1 MSKAAPVASVHERE
15 YFLFLIYCSE
25 TDELI
30 LQTGVPARVEV
41 GPAAPTPTLDRD
53 LEPGR
58 ELGLPSNQSR
68 QDRSWKHVA
77 LQLIQELFDSKN
89 GLTQTFPE
97 RIRFIRLLRLWY
109 PITNTDNC
117 FLQRMMLYLSIDQRE
132 RAQLQLSPNYLWVT
146 SKQVLDQEML
156 DPGILEFLRKFLKD
170 REQAISFCI
179 SEFTQDMFLVDVSD
193 SRQEMKKTQE
203 MLLQAADLSLNDQ
216 KQVYRDFF
224 SEAFPKLFVTFPQ
237 FRRIMLKYGWPPD
250 HLKNIFRSFN
260 LRKHPGRMDA
270 KYLSYSEL
278 ICGLAACE
286 PHVPH
291 GDQTGE
297 SRTRYIFR
305 FYCRDPSGKLDF
317 SEFREMVRDIRR
329 CKGFSTDE
337 IDVLN
342 EATVSAKVFNC
353 EEHASLTLT
362 DFLTGVGQ
370 LKFRGT
376 SHLLRAPVSLPI
388 RLRENEKMRQTSS
401 VPSTNKGSST
411 ISPPLSPDIGTGA
424 RKRTRPTSEA
434 VENNSDIG
442 DSSHIMSF
450 EAMADAAED
459 DMSFISPSFEDNVG
473 PDSYDYATHVVRVKR
488 TGQVL
493 DVQSL
498 WEFEANGAV
507 SASSAFSNAQK
518 SNFGRLQSIRAF
530 NVSSEANEMLKGLRY
545 FERTVKNDPDKMP
558 MSWGKVEMDVF
569 ARSLIDLCHLARG
582 LIIQEPRLVKLKS
595 PTYILGD
602 LHGNFHDLICFEKV
616 LWRMGPKLVPA
627 NFLFLGDYVDRG
639 QFGVEVVAYLL
650 AQKIAAPAKFHLL
663 RGNHECRQIQKNF
676 TFHRE
681 CIAKFGRD
689 VGEKVWESI
698 NQVFDVMPI
707 AAVIDGK
714 IFCVH
719 GGIPPPWMGGGLI
732 ASLDKVNKTIKS
744 PEDEEP
750 LVWEY
755 LWNDPY
761 RNEDNEPLPSEIK
774 KQLGMNE
781 LDGFVGNYRRGTGH
795 MFTDKAL
802 NEFLARNRLSH
813 VIRAHEVK
821 ETGFSVQHRQRL
833 ITVFSSS
840 KYCNG
845 SNEAACVLADNNR
858 IRLIRLDT
866 AG

>member
-1 MSKAAPVASVHERE
+1 MPAPGSGQSHRDLHRGGRRHERSDSRSRDHDHHRRDRSDPRRGVRDRRRRE
-15 YFLFLIYCSE
+15 GGRRGGFRGR
-25 TDELI
+25 DEDADD
-30 LQTGVPARVEV
+30 GRRPRRRPARDPRRGGDRDIEEIRLSSGSDSENGDHGVEV
-41 GPAAPTPTLDRD
+41 ISEDEEAIEA
-53 LEPGR
+53 
-58 ELGLPSNQSR
+58 QA
-68 QDRSWKHVA
+68 VA
-77 LQLIQELFDSKN
+77 LLEDDGWDEEDEAERRIQELRMKRQKLMNQLEKSGTALVQPNPKATQDTGGDSFKSEDPYYSEMKAEEEGQDGVKWKTAKSRSASQVDMFALEDN
-89 GLTQTFPE
+89 NALVKPPDMSGTTQDGLENPHLTDNWDDAEGYYRVQTSEVLDTRYQVFAYTGQGVFSNVVRARDLAKGGRE
-97 RIRFIRLLRLWY
+97 VAIKIIRNNEIMHKAGLKELEMLRRINEADPDDKFHCLRLY
-109 PITNTDNC
+109 
-117 FLQRMMLYLSIDQRE
+117 
-132 RAQLQLSPNYLWVT
+132 
-146 SKQVLDQEML
+146 
-156 DPGILEFLRKFLKD
+156 RKFFHRQHLCLAFESLSMNLREILKKYGKHIGININAVRSYAQQLLLALKHLRRCNVIHAD
-170 REQAISFCI
+170 IKPDNILVNETKSILKLCDFGSASHVADSEITPYLISRF
-179 SEFTQDMFLVDVSD
+179 
-193 SRQEMKKTQE
+193 
-203 MLLQAADLSLNDQ
+203 
-216 KQVYRDFF
+216 YRAP
-224 SEAFPKLFVTFPQ
+224 EIILG
-237 FRRIMLKYGWPPD
+237 LKYDFAVDLW
-250 HLKNIFRSFN
+250 SFGATIYE
-260 LRKHPGRMDA
+260 LFTGKIMFPG
-270 KYLSYSEL
+270 
-278 ICGLAACE
+278 
-286 PHVPH
+286 H
-291 GDQTGE
+291 
-297 SRTRYIFR
+297 
-305 FYCRDPSGKLDF
+305 
-317 SEFREMVRDIRR
+317 
-329 CKGFSTDE
+329 
-337 IDVLN
+337 
-342 EATVSAKVFNC
+342 
-353 EEHASLTLT
+353 
-362 DFLTGVGQ
+362 
-370 LKFRGT
+370 
-376 SHLLRAPVSLPI
+376 
-388 RLRENEKMRQTSS
+388 
-401 VPSTNKGSST
+401 
-411 ISPPLSPDIGTGA
+411 
-424 RKRTRPTSEA
+424 
-434 VENNSDIG
+434 
-442 DSSHIMSF
+442 
-450 EAMADAAED
+450 
-459 DMSFISPSFEDNVG
+459 
-473 PDSYDYATHVVRVKR
+473 
-488 TGQVL
+488 
-493 DVQSL
+493 
-498 WEFEANGAV
+498 
-507 SASSAFSNAQK
+507 SN
-518 SNFGRLQSIRAF
+518 
-530 NVSSEANEMLKGLRY
+530 NEMLKLFMELKGKVPNKLIKRGM
-545 FERTVKNDPDKMP
+545 FKNNHFDDSCTFMFLETDKVTQRDKTVAMP
-558 MSWGKVEMDVF
+558 VVHKTRNLSKELFGEDQVTNEQSAKIVEMDVF